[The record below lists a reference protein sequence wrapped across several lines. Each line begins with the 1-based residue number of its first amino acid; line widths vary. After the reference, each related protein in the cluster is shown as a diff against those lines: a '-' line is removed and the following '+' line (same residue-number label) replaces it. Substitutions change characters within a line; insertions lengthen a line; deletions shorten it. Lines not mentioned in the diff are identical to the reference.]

1 MSVEGLRKK
10 GKYIPSTS
18 MVATKDTMALA
29 STVLGVEI
37 LELWTEAEGDSLSC
51 TYVHAWDSI
60 MDLYPNI
67 ISGHYP
73 EQKAEHKLSPQ
84 VYDNKKKHFHVY
96 YYHILCN
103 QFTQ

>member
-1 MSVEGLRKK
+1 
-10 GKYIPSTS
+10 

-84 VYDNKKKHFHVY
+84 VYMTRR
-96 YYHILCN
+96 ILL
-103 QFTQ
+103 FYV